1 MANFEDSIGQLRILD
16 LPGAVEPGRQALPLQ
31 PKDVGFEDQER
42 DDEAMVKEACQN
54 RLLSESFEASRGLIG
69 TWNIAELML
78 RAYVEPVKWKGVD
91 QFRSHL
97 GMPIV
102 AEHFYSLLSV
112 IQQTLFT
119 GYRPFQ
125 IDPAAGT
132 SVDAAAAQE
141 ALITS
146 QMKHCG
152 FKGLSVKQEIRHIA
166 YDVLLYGTGV
176 AIAGWTRKKYKVLKK
191 RQRTPPTTLPAAG
204 GTVDI
209 QADEDDVEEF
219 VASETEVNEPVL
231 EHVPIRRVRVA
242 PDCRRGEINTASWRG
257 RLIYLS
263 SYDLDQLRDTEGFD
277 IPSRD
282 ELVKLTTPQKLDGTS
297 TNPLDTQGSSTAYP
311 IFQQT
316 TTPQKAYPEN
326 YSDGGTVDP
335 LAKKFEVFEYVTDTR
350 VIWVLEGSYCLQNR
364 PHDGDIRYYSG
375 VFREA
380 PDSFYGY
387 GLGFWLTD
395 YQRIAQGVVNA
406 FFDDLNLN
414 LMGTYTSPAGLN
426 NTAQAQWIFPGKV
439 FKSDGQNK
447 VEPMT
452 RNSINSQEPLA
463 VIEQIRQWAVLLTS
477 AGVSAQGTNPGQ
489 AGTMR
494 TPAGVNLMASGE
506 QMKTQDLIDQICDN
520 IFVPWIEFCIEMN
533 GKLKPSQLRM
543 MLSQEL
549 GDAFKAQ
556 PLTVINGDY
565 KVTISAGAKLQ
576 ARHTIEQMTGFLT
589 SIIQAPG
596 TVEMLATQAMKIDFK
611 AFLTAFLDASGYP
624 YRENLIVP
632 MDKDDQARWQ
642 AQQQQPG
649 QEIQKIQAAG
659 DVKKG
664 VDNNQAENRML
675 LQVGKH
681 VTDMHQ
687 LSVEQDAEMRAER
700 QSQIK
705 ADAGETSGV

>member
-1 MANFEDSIGQLRILD
+1 MANFSDVAQIRILD
-16 LPGAVEPGRQALPLQ
+16 LPGAIEPGRQSLPLQ
-31 PKDVGFEDQER
+31 AKDVGFQDQER
-42 DDEAMVKEACQN
+42 DDVAMLTEATQN
-54 RLLSESFEASRGLIG
+54 RLLSEAFESSRGLVG
-69 TWNIAELML
+69 TWNVAELML
-78 RAYVEPVKWKGVD
+78 RAYVEPVKWKGSD

-132 SVDAAAAQE
+132 TVDTAAAQE
-141 ALITS
+141 ALITA

-152 FKGLSVKQEIRHIA
+152 FKGGSVKQEIRHMT
-166 YDVLLYGTGV
+166 YDCCLYGTMVG
-176 AIAGWTRKKYKVLKK
+176 IAGWQQKKYKVMKK
-191 RQRTPPTTLPAAG
+191 RPKKTATTLAASG

-209 QADEDDVEEF
+209 PPDEDDLEEY
-219 VASETEVNEPVL
+219 VASEREVNEPVL
-231 EHVPIRRVRVA
+231 EHVPLRRVRVA
-242 PDCRRGEINTASWRG
+242 PDCRRGEIGTASWKG
-257 RLIYLS
+257 RLIYPS
-263 SYDLDQLRDTEGFD
+263 SYDLDNLRDVEGFN
-277 IPSRD
+277 IPTR
-282 ELVKLTTPQKLDGTS
+282 EQLVALTTPQKMDSTA
-297 TNPLDTQGSSTAYP
+297 TNPLDTQGAQSNNPT
-311 IFQQT
+311 FQQS

-335 LAKKFEVFEYVTDTR
+335 LAKTFEVFEYVTDTR
-350 VIWVLEGSYCLQNR
+350 IVWVLEDQYVLQNR
-364 PHDGDIRYYSG
+364 PHNNEIKYLSG

-395 YQRIAQGVVNA
+395 YQRIAQGVVNG
-406 FFDDLNLN
+406 FFDDFNLN

-426 NTAQAQWIFPGKV
+426 NSAQAQWIFPGKV

-447 VEPMT
+447 IEPMT
-452 RNSINSQEPLA
+452 RNSVGAQEPLA
-463 VIEQIRQWAVLLTS
+463 VIQQVREWATLLTS
-477 AGVSAQGTNPGQ
+477 AGVTAQGSNPGQ

-520 IFVPWIEFCIEMN
+520 VFVPWIEFCIEMN

-543 MLSQEL
+543 MLSDEL
-549 GDAFKAQ
+549 GEAFKGQ

-611 AFLTAFLDASGYP
+611 AFLTAFLEASGYP

-632 MDKDDQARWQ
+632 MDDDDKKRW
-642 AQQQQPG
+642 AMQQQQPAHD
-649 QEIQKIQAAG
+649 IDKINAAAEA
-659 DVKKG
+659 KKS
-664 VDNNQAENRML
+664 VDNNQAENRAIL
-675 LQVGKH
+675 ETGKH
-681 VTDMHQ
+681 VLKVHE
-687 LSVEQDAEMRAER
+687 LSVQEDAAMRAER
-700 QSQIK
+700 QAQIH
-705 ADAGETSGV
+705 ADAGETSAV

>member
-1 MANFEDSIGQLRILD
+1 LANFGDLAQIRIID
-16 LPGAVEPGRQALPLQ
+16 LPGAVDPGAQSLPLQ
-31 PKDVGFEDQER
+31 PKDVGFADQER
-42 DDEAMVKEACQN
+42 DDEAMLKEANQN

-69 TWNIAELML
+69 TWNVAELML
-78 RAYVEPVKWKGVD
+78 RAYVEPVKWKGSD

-112 IQQTLFT
+112 VQQTLFS

-132 SVDAAAAQE
+132 SVDAAAAEE
-141 ALITS
+141 ALITA
-146 QMKHCG
+146 QMKKCG
-152 FKGLSVKQEIRHIA
+152 FKGGSVKQECRHVV
-166 YDVLLYGTGV
+166 YDGLLYGTAA
-176 AIAGWTRKKYKVLKK
+176 AIFGWTRKKYQILKK
-191 RQRTPPTTLPAAG
+191 RPKTKSTTLAVAG

-209 QADEDDVEEF
+209 EQGDEDELEDY
-219 VASETEVNEPVL
+219 VAQQIDINEPVF
-231 EHVPIRRVRVA
+231 EHVPIRRIRVA
-242 PDCRRGEINTASWRG
+242 PDCRRGEIDTASWKG

-263 SYDLDQLRDTEGFD
+263 SYDLDNLRETEGFN
-277 IPSRD
+277 IPSRE
-282 ELVKLTTPQKLDGTS
+282 ELVKLTTPQKMDSTS
-297 TNPLDTQGSSTAYP
+297 TNPLDTQGSTTNFP
-311 IFQQT
+311 IYQQT

-335 LAKKFEVFEYVTDTR
+335 LAKKFEIFEYVTDTR
-350 VIWVLEGSYCLQNR
+350 LVWILEGQYTLQNK
-364 PHDGDIRYYSG
+364 PHNDEVRYRSF

-395 YQRIAQGVVNA
+395 YQRIAQGVVNG
-406 FFDDLNLN
+406 FFDDFNLN

-447 VEPMT
+447 IEPMT
-452 RNSINSQEPLA
+452 RNSVGAQEPLA
-463 VIEQIRQWAVLLTS
+463 VIQQVREWCTLLTS
-477 AGVSAQGTNPGQ
+477 AGVTAQGSNPGQ

-520 IFVPWIEFCIEMN
+520 ILVPWIEFCVEMN

-549 GDAFKAQ
+549 GEAFKST
-556 PLTVINGDY
+556 PLNVINGDY
-565 KVTISAGAKLQ
+565 KITISAGAKLQ
-576 ARHTIEQMTGFLT
+576 ARQTIEKMIGFIT
-589 SIIQAPG
+589 SIVQAPG

-611 AFLTAFLDASGYP
+611 SFFSAFLDASGYP
-624 YRENLIVP
+624 YRENIIVP
-632 MDKDDQARWQ
+632 MTDDDQKRWQ
-642 AQQQQPG
+642 AQQQQPAHD
-649 QEIQKIQAAG
+649 IAKIQAAG
-659 DVKKG
+659 QVKKD

-675 LQVGKH
+675 IETGKH
-681 VTDMHQ
+681 VLKTHQ
-687 LSVEQDAEMRAER
+687 ITVEQDAAMRAER
-700 QSQIK
+700 MSEEK